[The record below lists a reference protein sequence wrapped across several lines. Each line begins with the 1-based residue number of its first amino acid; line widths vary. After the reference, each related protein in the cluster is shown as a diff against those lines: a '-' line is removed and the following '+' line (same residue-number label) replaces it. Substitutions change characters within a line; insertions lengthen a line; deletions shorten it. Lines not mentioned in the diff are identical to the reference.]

1 MARYPLGQPLR
12 LSTTT
17 SQLNL
22 DGSYTLINSTTLTL
36 VVVDRRSGCPSGYL
50 ATAPPRS
57 CVGCCDAAQRRCASA
72 QRPAGRRPR
81 TQVPLGRRGG
91 CERADGE
98 RWW

>member
-50 ATAPPRS
+50 ATAPPWL
-57 CVGCCDAAQRRCASA
+57 CVGCRDAAQRRCAA
-72 QRPAGRRPR
+72 RHRPCGL
-81 TQVPLGRRGG
+81 VP
-91 CERADGE
+91 C
-98 RWW
+98 